1 MMILDKKAK
10 IKIGLGVVLI
20 GLTALTLNFIFKNI
34 KKLVYLTF
42 DYKNTD
48 LIKLNLKEISL
59 KINWVCKN
67 PSNFNFTL
75 KNQVY
80 DVFLNDVFIRKVGS
94 SEETEVYGNGTS
106 IVPTNVYITTKE
118 VLKLGGENLAGFLTE
133 EGRKKTKIK
142 VIGTFDVGTPIFSL
156 KKLPFFF
163 EDTIA
168 NILNY

>member
-1 MMILDKKAK
+1 
-10 IKIGLGVVLI
+10 
-20 GLTALTLNFIFKNI
+20 
-34 KKLVYLTF
+34 
-42 DYKNTD
+42 
-48 LIKLNLKEISL
+48 
-59 KINWVCKN
+59 
-67 PSNFNFTL
+67 L

-106 IVPTNVYITTKE
+106 IVPTNVYMTTKE

>member
-1 MMILDKKAK
+1 MMILDKKAT

-34 KKLVYLTF
+34 RKLVYLTF

-80 DVFLNDVFIRKVGS
+80 DVFLNDVFVRKVGS

-118 VLKLGGENLAGFLTE
+118 VLKLGSENIAGFLTE
-133 EGRKKTKIK
+133 EGRKKTKLK

-156 KKLPFFF
+156 KKLPFYF